1 VTEISLR
8 RRGLL
13 AAGLAAGAV
22 LPRPAFA
29 QGAAAAWPDRPVRMI
44 IPWPP
49 GGGNDIV
56 GRIVADRLGHALG
69 KPVVAENRGGS
80 NGVMGAEMVAKAR
93 PDGYTLMFHSVTSHV
108 VNPAIFPRLP
118 YDTDRDFIPV
128 AVPGQTPLAVQVNL
142 RLPINTMSDLVTHAR
157 EHPGRLSY
165 GSFGNGSGAH
175 LAGEMLKQRLGLDI
189 VHVPYRGGAP
199 ALSDTISGVLPMNIG
214 GVNTTN
220 AAIRAG
226 LIRTLAVTSSRR
238 SSFIPDIPTVE
249 ETMRLADFDVA
260 VVSGLW
266 APTGTPEHI
275 VDRLADEMAA
285 MMRDPAMQP
294 RLMEAGVEPLPPM
307 DARQRATFVA
317 AQGEVLRRVVREAR
331 ITLE

>member
-1 VTEISLR
+1 MQRTSLR
-8 RRGLL
+8 RRALLTGLVGGSTL
-13 AAGLAAGAV
+13 ALPALAQTGT
-22 LPRPAFA
+22 
-29 QGAAAAWPDRPVRMI
+29 AAWPDRPIRMI

-56 GRIVADRLGHALG
+56 GRMVAERLSVALG
-69 KPVVAENRGGS
+69 KSVVPENRGGS
-80 NGVMGAEMVAKAR
+80 NGVMGAEMVAKSR

-128 AVPGQTPLAVQVNL
+128 AIPGQTPLAVQVNL
-142 RLPINTMSDLVTHAR
+142 RQPIHTMEELVAHAR
-157 EHPGRLSY
+157 ENPGRLSY

-175 LAGEMLKQRLGLDI
+175 LAGEMLKQRFGLDI

-199 ALSDTISGVLPMNIG
+199 ALADTISGVLPINIG

-220 AAIRAG
+220 AAIRGG
-226 LIRTLAVTSSRR
+226 LIRTLAVTSARR
-238 SSFIPDIPTVE
+238 SGFLPDTPTVE
-249 ETMRLADFDVA
+249 EALRVSDFDVA

-266 APTGTPEHI
+266 APAGTPEPI
-275 VDRLADEMAA
+275 VERLADEVTA

-294 RLMEAGVEPLPPM
+294 RFMEAGVEPLPPM
-307 DARQRATFVA
+307 TPSARAAFVA
-317 AQGEVLRRVVREAR
+317 SQGEILRRVVRDAR
-331 ITLE
+331 ITME

>member
-1 VTEISLR
+1 VERISLR
-8 RRGLL
+8 RRAVL
-13 AAGLAAGAV
+13 AGLVGGYALARPGTVRASLAG
-22 LPRPAFA
+22 
-29 QGAAAAWPDRPVRMI
+29 WPDRPVRML

-56 GRIVADRLGHALG
+56 GRMVADRLGAALG

-80 NGVMGAEMVAKAR
+80 NGVMGADMVAKAR

-128 AVPGQTPLAVQVNL
+128 AIPGQTPLAVQVNL
-142 RLPINTMSDLVTHAR
+142 RLPIRSMTELVAHAR
-157 EHPGRLSY
+157 ENPGQLSY

-226 LIRTLAVTSSRR
+226 LIRTLAVTSARR
-238 SSFIPDIPTVE
+238 SGFLPDTPTVE
-249 ETMRLADFDVA
+249 QALGIRDFDVA

-266 APTGTPEHI
+266 APAGTPEPI
-275 VDRLADEMAA
+275 VDRLAEEVAA

-294 RLMEAGVEPLPPM
+294 RFMEAGVEPLPAM
-307 DARQRATFVA
+307 DARERAAFVA
-317 AQGEVLRRVVREAR
+317 AQGEMLRRVVRDAR
-331 ITLE
+331 ITME